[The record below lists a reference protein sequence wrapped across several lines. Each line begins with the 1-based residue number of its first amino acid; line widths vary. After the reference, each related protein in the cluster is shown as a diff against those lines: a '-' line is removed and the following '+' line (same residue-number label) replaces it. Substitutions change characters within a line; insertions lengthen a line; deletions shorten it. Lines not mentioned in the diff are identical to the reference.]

1 MRHFFDFV
9 HRTRVELVTPSFVG
23 WCSIQLSYRCI
34 YLGSETPL
42 GLSYR
47 CVLNH

>member
-1 MRHFFDFV
+1 
-9 HRTRVELVTPSFVG
+9 
-23 WCSIQLSYRCI
+23 LSYRCI